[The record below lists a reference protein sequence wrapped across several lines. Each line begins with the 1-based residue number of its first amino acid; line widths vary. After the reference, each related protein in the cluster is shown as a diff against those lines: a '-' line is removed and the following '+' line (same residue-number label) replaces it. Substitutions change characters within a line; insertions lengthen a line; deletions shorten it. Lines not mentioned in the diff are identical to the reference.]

1 MVPSSQ
7 SQPVPPWPVFRS
19 FRSVPLR
26 YVFLPMPV
34 SLRIKSFRA
43 SCTISITIK
52 HTCGLHMKRFTF
64 RLLRNAHT
72 SSEKTKSQRCTID
85 FRLWPYLKKRMT
97 FSMGPL
103 GLYDSISD
111 SKSVPSV
118 ERVESR
124 RMVSNSSNPEARTV
138 SIKSSAAAR
147 LPSFT

>member
-1 MVPSSQ
+1 M
-7 SQPVPPWPVFRS
+7 
-19 FRSVPLR
+19 
-26 YVFLPMPV
+26 
-34 SLRIKSFRA
+34 RI
-43 SCTISITIK
+43 
-52 HTCGLHMKRFTF
+52 
-64 RLLRNAHT
+64 LLQK
-72 SSEKTKSQRCTID
+72 KTKSQLCTVD

-111 SKSVPSV
+111 SKSFPRV

-147 LPSFT
+147 LPSFTLQQAMLYFAHCTSSFDANSERTRPPPGFGAPPVGCREDAVRARPRSHPLPFNFSDNVNMSKAPL